1 MTLKFGAREA
11 RNQFS
16 NLLGRV
22 GYGGEVVVLERSGKP
37 IAVMVPV
44 EMYEKFLAEREQ
56 QFAVVDRIRQN
67 SPEISEDEITN
78 DINEAMIDLRT
89 SHAASGS

>member
-1 MTLKFGAREA
+1 MTLKLGAREA

>member
-1 MTLKFGAREA
+1 
-11 RNQFS
+11 
-16 NLLGRV
+16 
-22 GYGGEVVVLERSGKP
+22 
-37 IAVMVPV
+37 MVPV

-67 SPEISEDEITN
+67 SPEISEDEISN
-78 DINEAMIDLRT
+78 DINEAMIDFRS

>member
-1 MTLKFGAREA
+1 MTLKLGAREA

-78 DINEAMIDLRT
+78 DIDEAIIDLRA

>member
-1 MTLKFGAREA
+1 MTLKLGAREA

-67 SPEISEDEITN
+67 SPEISEDEISN
-78 DINEAMIDLRT
+78 DINEAMIDFRS

>member
-1 MTLKFGAREA
+1 MTLKLGAREA

-56 QFAVVDRIRQN
+56 QFDVVDRIRQN
-67 SPEISEDEITN
+67 CPEISEDEITN
-78 DINEAMIDLRT
+78 DINEAIIDLRT
-89 SHAASGS
+89 SHASSGP